1 MNEELPVGLLD
12 EDAKKSEAEK
22 SENNT
27 KDTQLEQSLIE
38 EKEEV
43 KSSEESDDWVKIELQ
58 KEDDE
63 LKVDAPTEV
72 EESEIGIDAKLS
84 SQETPDHS
92 NEEACL

>member
-1 MNEELPVGLLD
+1 
-12 EDAKKSEAEK
+12 AKKSEAEK

-27 KDTQLEQSLIE
+27 KDTQLEKSLVE
-38 EKEEV
+38 DKEEV
-43 KSSEESDDWVKIELQ
+43 KYSEESDDWVKVEQ

-63 LKVDAPTEV
+63 LKVDAPMEV
-72 EESEIGIDAKLS
+72 EESGIDAKLS